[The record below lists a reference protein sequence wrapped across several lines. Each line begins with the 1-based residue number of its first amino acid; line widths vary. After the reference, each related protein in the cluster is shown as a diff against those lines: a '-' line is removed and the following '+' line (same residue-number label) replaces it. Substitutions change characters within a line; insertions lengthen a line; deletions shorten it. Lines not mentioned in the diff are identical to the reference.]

1 MKGGRQE
8 GKVSGQVK
16 NKLSKIHCSASKQKL
31 VEFKLTELRSIS
43 FHLVIYY
50 SKENEKAVSGKGLN
64 ITLKQKQSGKN
75 MLYESSKFLR
85 QINSNHQTHEK
96 V

>member
-1 MKGGRQE
+1 MLPFKGGRERAPSCLWLPFIGMKGGRQE

-43 FHLVIYY
+43 FHLVIY
-50 SKENEKAVSGKGLN
+50 
-64 ITLKQKQSGKN
+64 
-75 MLYESSKFLR
+75 
-85 QINSNHQTHEK
+85 
-96 V
+96 